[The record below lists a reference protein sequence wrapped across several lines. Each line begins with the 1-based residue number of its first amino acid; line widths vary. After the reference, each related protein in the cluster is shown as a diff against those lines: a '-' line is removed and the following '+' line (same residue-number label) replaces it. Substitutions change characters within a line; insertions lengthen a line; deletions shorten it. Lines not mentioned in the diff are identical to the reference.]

1 MPFPDA
7 GTLAVFVAAAV
18 ALLVVPGPAVLY
30 IVAQSIEHGRT
41 AGLVSMLGI
50 QVGGLV
56 HVAAAALGLSALLV
70 QSSVAFNVVKF
81 VGAAYLIFLG
91 LRKLLTRE
99 RFETTGERPP
109 RQLDRL
115 FKQGIVVNI
124 LNPKT
129 ALFFFAFLPQFVSV
143 EEGSVGLQIAVLG
156 PPEVRRA
163 DGVSGAMAQVDK
175 VTQQNASSAEE
186 SSAAAEELSAQAQE
200 LKGLVGR
207 FHVDAQALPAGAAAQ
222 RRRLPGGRR

>member
-1 MPFPDA
+1 VPLPDP

-41 AGLVSMLGI
+41 AGLVSMLGV

-70 QSSVAFNVVKF
+70 QSSVAFNVVKYA
-81 VGAAYLIFLG
+81 GAAYLVFLG
-91 LRKLLTRE
+91 LRKLFARE

-115 FKQGIVVNI
+115 FRQGIVVNI

-129 ALFFFAFLPQFVSV
+129 ALFFFAFLPQFVAV
-143 EEGSVGLQIAVLG
+143 EKGSVGLQIAVLG
-156 PPEVRRA
+156 LLFILIAVVSDGLYALAAGTASDWLRGSRA
-163 DGVSGAMAQVDK
+163 FLRAERWVSGTVLVLLG
-175 VTQQNASSAEE
+175 VT
-186 SSAAAEELSAQAQE
+186 AALS
-200 LKGLVGR
+200 G
-207 FHVDAQALPAGAAAQ
+207 H
-222 RRRLPGGRR
+222 RRT